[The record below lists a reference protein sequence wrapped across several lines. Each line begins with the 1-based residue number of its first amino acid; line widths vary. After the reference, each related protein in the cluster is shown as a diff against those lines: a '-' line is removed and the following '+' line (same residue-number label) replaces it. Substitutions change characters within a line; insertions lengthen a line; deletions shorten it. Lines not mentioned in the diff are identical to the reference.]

1 VFLSNLNLQVLAVP
15 AVRYSRTTMAKKTP
29 WYDKCGKAPWQ
40 PPSIA
45 FRIVWP
51 ILYALYALALYM
63 EWSSEQTINYLLLG
77 LVLNLCW
84 VPAFT
89 YNVRLALLLLTCMI
103 AVAVKCIMIMKHKWI
118 LAPYLAWICFAWTL
132 NAYLAW
138 SCV

>member
-1 VFLSNLNLQVLAVP
+1 
-15 AVRYSRTTMAKKTP
+15 MAKTVP

-40 PPSIA
+40 PPSAA

-63 EWSSEQTINYLLLG
+63 EWSSEQTRNYLLLG

-103 AVAVKCIMIMKHKWI
+103 AVAVKCIMLMKNKNKWI